1 MMGGKL
7 LSNELFTTMNIDAA
21 TPISGNNNELD
32 EAVQKLVQISDKL
45 DHDMLPS
52 GMEANNKDAAEG
64 PSAAHHLELPSF
76 DQLGAN
82 RLQNILEM
90 DLPRPKALLGHHGY
104 EVGQGAVAGQI

>member
-7 LSNELFTTMNIDAA
+7 LSNELFTTMNIDAK
-21 TPISGNNNELD
+21 PISGNNELD

-52 GMEANNKDAAEG
+52 GGMEANRDVDGG
-64 PSAAHHLELPSF
+64 PSAHHLELPNF
-76 DQLGAN
+76 DQLGSN

-104 EVGQGAVAGQI
+104 EVGQGAVAGRF